1 MFLTFRATISC
12 VIRENS
18 IACFRKFKTVSR
30 TRAAHPMFLSYR
42 HSPPRHPWGRQGP
55 KRESTQVLIMFIYVK
70 SKKIIDSSEV
80 CGTSLLVLLWRH
92 SSSQK
97 TNAKG
102 LKPIKSLS

>member
-1 MFLTFRATISC
+1 MFSTFCATTSC
-12 VIRENS
+12 VIREYL

-30 TRAAHPMFLSYR
+30 TLTAHPMFLTFR
-42 HSPPRHPWGRQGP
+42 QSPPRHLWGRHGP
-55 KRESTQVLIMFIYVK
+55 KCEFIQVCKMLNFLHFNLF
-70 SKKIIDSSEV
+70 IDSSEV
-80 CGTSLLVLLWRH
+80 CGTSLLVLLQRH